1 MQVETLVVG
10 HFSENCY
17 LVWEEASGPAVV
29 IDPGG
34 QPERILEALRREEL
48 TLAQILI
55 THAHFDHFLG
65 APALQR
71 ATGAPVYVHRL
82 DRDGIVAPG
91 RRYGLPLS
99 YRPPEDVR
107 AVEDGT
113 RLTTG
118 TMTFTYRHT
127 PGHSRGACMIV
138 CGDTIFSGDTLFAGD
153 VGRVDLPGGDAED
166 MRRSLAQIAAWPDGG
181 DVYPGHGEATTLA
194 REQAENPYLQ
204 PPFNL

>member
-1 MQVETLVVG
+1 MQVATLIAG

-17 LVWEEASGPAVV
+17 IVWDEAPGPAVV

-34 QPERILEALRREEL
+34 RPEQILEMLRQKEL
-48 TLAQILI
+48 TLSLILI

-91 RRYGLPLS
+91 RHYGLPPS

-107 AVEDGT
+107 AVEDGAQ
-113 RLTTG
+113 LTAG
-118 TMTFTYRHT
+118 SMTFIYRHT
-127 PGHSRGACMIV
+127 PGHARGACMIV
-138 CGDTIFSGDTLFAGD
+138 CGDAIFSGDTLFAGD
-153 VGRVDLPGGDAED
+153 VGRVDLLGGDAEA
-166 MRRSLAQIAAWPDGG
+166 MRQSLAQIASWPG
-181 DVYPGHGEATTLA
+181 DATVYPGHEEATTLA
-194 REQAENPYLQ
+194 REKAENPYLQ
-204 PPFNL
+204 PPFRL